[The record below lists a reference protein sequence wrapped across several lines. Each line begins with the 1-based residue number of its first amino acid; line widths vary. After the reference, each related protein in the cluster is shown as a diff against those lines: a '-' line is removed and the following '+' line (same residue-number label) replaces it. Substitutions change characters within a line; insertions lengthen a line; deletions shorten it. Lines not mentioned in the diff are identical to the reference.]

1 MDVTLACADG
11 ILKAHKIQDIGFEII
26 RTSGV
31 LPGPSVLKSLNMAGI
46 NKDDKPLAYKE
57 KTWSNGQ
64 NEDGAKVTSGYS
76 LRGGYAFKKAVEGL
90 KDTLQKGISKEVKGT
105 KFRAL
110 DARKN
115 GIALEIE
122 VEMMDKGDKGIA
134 VVKLYGPYTKEDKKD
149 NVVMITKC
157 KQNDS
162 KYVTILAENIV
173 KPLIAMFMD
182 CETLVNN
189 PEQSLL

>member
-1 MDVTLACADG
+1 
-11 ILKAHKIQDIGFEII
+11 
-26 RTSGV
+26 
-31 LPGPSVLKSLNMAGI
+31 MAGI

-134 VVKLYGPYTKEDKKD
+134 VVKFYGPYTKEDKKD

-189 PEQSLL
+189 PEQTDESDVYKCPFCE